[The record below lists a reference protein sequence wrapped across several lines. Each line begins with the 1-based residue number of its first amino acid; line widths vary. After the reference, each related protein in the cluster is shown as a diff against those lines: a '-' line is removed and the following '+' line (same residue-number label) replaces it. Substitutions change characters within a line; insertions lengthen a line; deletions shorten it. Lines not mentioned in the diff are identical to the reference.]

1 MVLTVRQRG
10 QLLLA
15 HSDQPVDDVVA
26 TVWFDQTED
35 GFRWGG
41 IVEPQ
46 VAAPI
51 LQAQVLAGQVRYR
64 LQLEDGRT
72 GAVELSLSEF
82 EADGQRPL
90 TFAGIGRLARMGARH
105 G

>member
-1 MVLTVRQRG
+1 MVLTIRQRG

-15 HSDQPVDDVVA
+15 HSGQPVDDVVA
-26 TVWFDQTED
+26 TVWFDPSED
-35 GFRWGG
+35 DGAWGG

-51 LQAQVLAGQVRYR
+51 LHAQVLAGQRHYR
-64 LQLEDGRT
+64 LRLEDGRA

-82 EADGQRPL
+82 EADGERPL
-90 TFAGIGRLARMGARH
+90 TFAGVGHLARSGARH

>member
-1 MVLTVRQRG
+1 M
-10 QLLLA
+10 
-15 HSDQPVDDVVA
+15 VA
-26 TVWFDQTED
+26 TIWFDQTE
-35 GFRWGG
+35 GGIRWGG

-51 LQAQVLAGQVRYR
+51 LHAQVLAGQVRYR
-64 LQLEDGRT
+64 LQLEDGRM
-72 GAVELSLSEF
+72 GAVELGLSEF

-90 TFAGIGRLARMGARH
+90 TFAGIGRLPRTEARH